1 MNHRIGRIL
10 FATIVGLLVAWW
22 AYEWITD
29 PSGRAERRLQ
39 ERVVMQARAE
49 LGAILAT
56 TELEVVDPLAP
67 NRKVGKVYVYRSG
80 DGWEI
85 SGYYRQGDKGDWHP
99 FLVRLRTNG
108 ELQSLKT
115 TDNGLTE
122 RAADD
127 ERLIISR

>member
-49 LGAILAT
+49 LGAILAS

-80 DGWEI
+80 DGWEV
-85 SGYYRQGDKGDWHP
+85 SGYYRHGDQGDWHP
-99 FLVRLRTNG
+99 FLVRLRANG
-108 ELQSLKT
+108 ELLSLKT
-115 TDNGLTE
+115 TNNRLTE